1 MTIST
6 YSELETSIGRWLHR
20 TNLEAIIPDL
30 IALAEARIYR
40 ELRIRCM
47 ETQLSAAIAS
57 GVLAVPTGYI
67 EMKHARID
75 GNSPMALTRKDDEW
89 IYKNYPTRTSDGLPK
104 FFAREADSFIFG
116 PYPDSAYT
124 VKGVYYKRLTALSDA
139 NPTNWFTTDAPDL
152 LLYGALCEAAP
163 YLANDMRIQVW
174 ESKFNYVLEQVKRED
189 KNETFSGSPPFMT
202 AR

>member
-6 YSELETSIGRWLHR
+6 YATLQTALQGWLHR
-20 TNLEAIIPDL
+20 TNLDSQITDF

-40 ELRIRCM
+40 KLRIRCM
-47 ETQLSAAIAS
+47 ETQLSTAIAS
-57 GVLAVPTGYI
+57 GVIAVPTGYI

-75 GNSPMALTRKDDEW
+75 GSPTGKLQHKNDEW
-89 IYKNYPTRTSDGLPK
+89 IYANYPTRSSDGQPK

-163 YLANDMRIQVW
+163 YLVNDIRIPIW
-174 ESKFNYVLEQVKRED
+174 EGKFNDAMAAVQKED
-189 KNETFSGSPPFMT
+189 DSETFSGSPISIT
-202 AR
+202 VR